1 MSEFIKTE
9 RDYCGFLEL
18 CLESFFSVAPLNAIK
33 SKEDLKTIQELKTNW
48 AQLDQFHKSFL
59 LTLETRCLVGGGS
72 AGGQITESGAV
83 SAVAIPT
90 LFSEGGQPS
99 LSSSD
104 QTICLKPNA
113 AQGLANVVIK
123 LSPYFKL
130 YSGYC
135 RLYPL
140 ASKIFDD
147 ARESNSDFDACVKH
161 FESLPATQN
170 QSLGSILVKP
180 VQRVCKYELFLRD
193 LQRKAPANAIDLQ
206 TDIVMAYTATQ
217 NVVAKVNNTGKTS
230 EQLANLATLQEQ
242 LRPIG
247 KVDLLQSHRKLD
259 LQGNAM
265 AVRMLPDGP
274 GGANVDGFNAMQG
287 SSGGSSGS
295 SSGSSSSS
303 SSSSS
308 RMRTSS
314 TMSTTSVAS
323 GQSKSSSPA
332 SSSHAE
338 YDDEELSQPLSTHG
352 SEPIH
357 IFLVSD
363 VLLLCRYKLKKK
375 SLMRSADKHR

>member
-1 MSEFIKTE
+1 
-9 RDYCGFLEL
+9 
-18 CLESFFSVAPLNAIK
+18 
-33 SKEDLKTIQELKTNW
+33 
-48 AQLDQFHKSFL
+48 
-59 LTLETRCLVGGGS
+59 
-72 AGGQITESGAV
+72 
-83 SAVAIPT
+83 
-90 LFSEGGQPS
+90 
-99 LSSSD
+99 
-104 QTICLKPNA
+104 LKPNA
-113 AQGLANVVIK
+113 ALALANVVIK

-265 AVRMLPDGP
+265 AVRMLPGGP
-274 GGANVDGFNAMQG
+274 GGANVDGSNAMQG
-287 SSGGSSGS
+287 SGGSSDGS
-295 SSGSSSSS
+295 SSGS

-323 GQSKSSSPA
+323 GQSKLSSPA

-357 IFLVSD
+357 IFSVSD